1 MEYSPGSTTQLQPE
15 VMPFKSLKSRK
26 SKKSK
31 NDPHTKQPSSEIKES
46 QAENMTQLLDVTI
59 AGISAVQTVVP
70 SDLAKGVLGTI
81 ASILITVKSV
91 IKNKS
96 DFRAIVKKCETI
108 GEILKRATKD
118 TTDDN
123 LPGYLAHALSELNSS
138 VNDINNKVVPKKE
151 QRWLKSFFLVTIDR
165 EQITG
170 WEKDIDSA
178 IKLFDTEALVNIA
191 MKVEELP
198 GIKMKLDELALRIDG
213 NSASVNV
220 LKYQPIEP
228 PSRPSMFYGRDDLV
242 TELTTLVVNGEH
254 IALIG
259 PGGMGKSSLAKAIL
273 HEPLIIDKFADRRF
287 FVAYDD
293 LDPSTITFETF
304 MTHFAGALGL
314 EITGADPLR
323 PISTFL
329 RSASALVILDN
340 AETFEEASALSAL
353 EKIPPAIA
361 KIADIRGVILI
372 LTSRSRRNATDV
384 LWRTMDIPPL
394 DLSSAERVFFQT
406 YPRARCSDAEEE
418 IKGLLRELDFHPLS
432 INLLA
437 HTARQNDWSPA
448 TLLQRWNNRHTAVLN
463 PGKGKLQSLSDTM
476 QLSLDSPS
484 IQALGE
490 DGRRTLAIIAFLPQ
504 GLNDNLASD
513 LLPSLQEVD
522 TICDVLRTQ
531 SLVYRQDNFIKVLA
545 PIRHYV
551 QDSLPLPD
559 STRLQEIRTFYY
571 RTVQECSKEQDG
583 HANIIISDHFNI
595 ERVVAFDLAHIPEE
609 TYRACSKF
617 MECLTWHLPRP
628 TTLTPA
634 IFNVVENSSTY
645 KLKACCLWNLGWLYD
660 TLSQHTIAMK
670 FCEAAGALYLATGNH
685 EMVAECVTYCAD
697 TYRCQG
703 RFIQSQ
709 QLLEGFQ
716 RSESWEYLSEPTKDE
731 VWHFLDR
738 ARMYT
743 FTASADELF
752 VKSSDSEDHRIGLL
766 SKIRHWQAK
775 LFYGGDI
782 VQVNERLKDLLLQ
795 CTCTRVCFARR
806 DALQGLAEVA
816 FCEGRLSEAMDIL
829 QKIVEMFEGERSHF
843 ALWYSVSK
851 AVVASKQEDHALARE
866 LIYKVTE
873 SSQFFEMRSAF
884 VFLHRS
890 YAAACIELTA
900 GAYDKAE
907 SHFIAAIEGCDIQ
920 EHLIY
925 KAYSKRGLGEIAFV
939 RGDFALAARYFTE
952 TRSLC
957 TEMGVPERHLYSCDP
972 FYVLPDRFC
981 GWTLFLEGQS
991 PFANIM

>member
-1 MEYSPGSTTQLQPE
+1 MEYSPGSTTRLQPE
-15 VMPFKSLKSRK
+15 VMPSKSPKSRK
-26 SKKSK
+26 SNESK
-31 NDPHTKQPSSEIKES
+31 NNPHTKQPSSEIKES
-46 QAENMTQLLDVTI
+46 QAENMSQLLNVTI
-59 AGISAVQTVVP
+59 AGINAVQTVVP
-70 SDLAKGVLGTI
+70 SDLAKGILGTV
-81 ASILITVKSV
+81 ANILMVVQSV

-96 DFRAIVKKCETI
+96 DFRAIVNKCKTI
-108 GEILKRATKD
+108 GEILERVTKD
-118 TTDDN
+118 TTNDN
-123 LPGYLAHALSELNSS
+123 LPRYLVHALSTLNSS
-138 VNDINNKVVPKKE
+138 VNDINNKVVSRKE
-151 QRWLKSFFLVTIDR
+151 QGLLKRFFSATIDR
-165 EQITG
+165 DQIAS
-170 WEKDIDSA
+170 WEKDIGSA
-178 IKLFDTEALVNIA
+178 LELFNTEAIAGIA
-191 MKVEELP
+191 MKVERLTL
-198 GIKMKLDELALRIDG
+198 GLDG
-213 NSASVNV
+213 NNTSANI
-220 LKYQPIEP
+220 LKYHSIEP

-242 TELTTLVVNGEH
+242 AELTALIVNGEH

-259 PGGMGKSSLAKAIL
+259 PGGMGKSSLATAIL
-273 HEPLIIDKFADRRF
+273 HEQLIIDKFADRRF
-287 FVAYDD
+287 FMAYDD

-304 MTHFAGALGL
+304 MTHFAGALGI

-329 RSASALVILDN
+329 HSASALVVLDN

-361 KIADIRGVILI
+361 NIANIPGVVLI
-372 LTSRSRRNATDV
+372 LTSRSRRNAPNVRWIMKD
-384 LWRTMDIPPL
+384 MPPL
-394 DLSSAERVFFQT
+394 DLSSAERLFFQT
-406 YPRARCSDAEEE
+406 YPRARCSESEEE
-418 IKGLLRELDFHPLS
+418 INDLLRELDFHPLS

-437 HTARQNDWSPA
+437 HTAQQNDWSPA
-448 TLLQRWNNRHTAVLN
+448 VLLKRWNDRHSAVLN

-504 GLNDNLASD
+504 GLNDNLAGD

-522 TICDVLRTQ
+522 TICDVLRMQ

-551 QDSLPLPD
+551 QDSLPPPD
-559 STRLQEIRTFYY
+559 STRLREIRTFYY
-571 RTVQECSKEQDG
+571 RTVQQCSEEQDG

-609 TYRACSKF
+609 TYRACPKF
-617 MECLTWHLPRP
+617 LNCLKWHLPRP

-634 IFNVVENSSTY
+634 IFNIIENSSTY
-645 KLKACCLWNLGWLYD
+645 KLKASCLYRLGWLYD
-660 TLSQHTIAMK
+660 TLSQHTEAMK
-670 FCEAAGALYLATGNH
+670 IFEAAGALYLATGNH
-685 EMVAECVTYCAD
+685 EMVAQCVTTCAD
-697 TYRCQG
+697 RYRCQG

-716 RSESWEYLSEPTKDE
+716 RSESWEYLSEPTKSR
-731 VWHFLDR
+731 VWYFLDR

-752 VKSSDSEDHRIGLL
+752 VKSSDSEDHRIGLS
-766 SKIRHWQAK
+766 SKISHWRAK
-775 LFYGGDI
+775 RYYRQDI

-795 CTCTRVCFARR
+795 CTCTRVYFARR
-806 DALQGLAEVA
+806 DALKGLAEVA
-816 FCEGRLSEAMDIL
+816 FCEGRLSEVMDTL
-829 QKIVEMFEGERSHF
+829 QKIVQMFKGEHSHNT
-843 ALWYSVSK
+843 LWYIVLK
-851 AVVASKQEDHALARE
+851 AVVAGKQGDHALARE
-866 LIYKVTE
+866 LIYKAPE
-873 SSQFFEMRSAF
+873 SLQSFELRSAS

-890 YAAACIELTA
+890 YCSACIELTA

-939 RGDFALAARYFTE
+939 RSDFALAARYFTE

-957 TEMGVPERHLYSCDP
+957 TEMGVPERHLYSCDV
-972 FYVLPDRFC
+972 FVVLPDRFIA
-981 GWTLFLEGQS
+981 WTLFIEGQS
-991 PFANIM
+991 PFTNIM